1 MTGGQPEELAV
12 VIYDRL
18 GKRGGLAP
26 VLVHADGTN
35 CSHAG
40 RPQPIAS
47 MSDVPACPAG
57 QPVTGVRFDGRT
69 LTLEQVY
76 RSLKSIAEA
85 WTKLLTPSMSAL
97 LAAAGPLLD
106 ADPQIRALAAATA
119 VIDEARQRNSSAGA
133 AEA

>member
-1 MTGGQPEELAV
+1 VTADQPEELAV
-12 VIYDRL
+12 VIYDRR

-40 RPQPIAS
+40 KPKPIAS
-47 MSDVPACPAG
+47 LNDVPTCPAG
-57 QPVTGVRFDGRT
+57 QPVTEVRFDGRT
-69 LTLEQVY
+69 LTLGQVY

-85 WTKLLTPSMSAL
+85 WTKLLTPSMSTL
-97 LAAAGPLLD
+97 LAAVGPMLE

-119 VIDEARQRNSSAGA
+119 VIDEARR
-133 AEA
+133 AEAAR